1 MKEVISRN
9 CNTCGIEFVLT
20 YYNKVDYSEIPKTCT
35 RCWNKSLTQYY
46 TSTRDNIPMVSRP
59 NPYVSKSLV
68 NKQIVNKG
76 YLAKTTPV
84 SKKEELPKNLEL
96 AVRDLLAA
104 IG

>member
-1 MKEVISRN
+1 
-9 CNTCGIEFVLT
+9 
-20 YYNKVDYSEIPKTCT
+20 
-35 RCWNKSLTQYY
+35 
-46 TSTRDNIPMVSRP
+46 MVSRP

-76 YLAKTTPV
+76 YLTKTTPV